1 MSSIKIQTKADDVA
15 EANFTA
21 LVQKIQGKLCSN
33 LRIIRQE
40 NRQ

>member
-1 MSSIKIQTKADDVA
+1 MQAKVNDVA

-33 LRIIRQE
+33 LRITRQE